1 MNAQPDTEVLDL
13 AGEAPDKGTGR
24 PRPVGVGASHARG
37 WKAAVLLAASL
48 NCLLPSAVSAFEVSS
63 YAFVNDDGTLRIRN
77 RTFRLFGIYVPRMAY
92 TCQRFT
98 LPVTCASQPRLAL
111 EFKIDSK
118 FVHCIG
124 DGQYADGTH
133 PAYCDVDGYDL
144 GVYLLE
150 QGFAMALPDAPL
162 EYMLIERIARSRGT
176 GVWAIP
182 GQDLYRFPP

>member
-1 MNAQPDTEVLDL
+1 MTAL
-13 AGEAPDKGTGR
+13 AGAATDQRTGWQR
-24 PRPVGVGASHARG
+24 AVDVGSARSGG
-37 WKAAVLLAASL
+37 WKAIVLLAASSC
-48 NCLLPSAVSAFEVSS
+48 CLFPSAVSAFEVSS
-63 YAFVNDDGTLRIRN
+63 YAFVNDDGTIRIRN
-77 RTFRLFGIYVPRMAY
+77 RTFRLFGLYVPRMAY

-98 LPVTCASQPRLAL
+98 LPITCASQPRLAL

-118 FVHCIG
+118 FVHCVG
-124 DGQYADGTH
+124 DGQYGDGTY

-144 GVYLLE
+144 GIYLLE